1 MFSAS
6 SRLLLH
12 QLLRVCCHLLSFIHS
27 LKDAWCQITPFV
39 INVKCAVI
47 HVKNPRRGHFL
58 IGRHA
63 LFWSDIIKR
72 WKGGVKVACA
82 VMDGDG
88 GSIENL
94 VRRIIRSVQEPSADR
109 QQNRRVQWPTTV
121 TAKAN
126 SLTAKANK
134 LNAIF
139 SPSRVHQF
147 SRSEPPSHSLYNF
160 LTDEPP
166 SHSL

>member
-1 MFSAS
+1 MS
-6 SRLLLH
+6 SLLWYMSSCA
-12 QLLRVCCHLLSFIHS
+12 RVI
-27 LKDAWCQITPFV
+27 QEG
-39 INVKCAVI
+39 
-47 HVKNPRRGHFL
+47 RGHFL

-72 WKGGVKVACA
+72 WKGGVKAACA

-126 SLTAKANK
+126 RSRQKQIHSRQKQINSMRYFHPGEYTNLAWSLFIFIAYFTVCRRISGFGTSSLT
-134 LNAIF
+134 F
-139 SPSRVHQF
+139 SITSTETE
-147 SRSEPPSHSLYNF
+147 RSL
-160 LTDEPP
+160 
-166 SHSL
+166 